1 MISGDQDGGGQSAD
15 LLGSL
20 VDRLRAATRMLPVTV
35 RVGTEDDVLAQFSSA
50 PFVDPSEYDDA
61 WEMVDKT
68 LNGAIGYGTSV
79 AAVSAI
85 IRRGRFGMD
94 GLCDWLETC
103 ILEYGIDPNLLEG
116 KVQRLLDA
124 MSLLCVFIKF
134 VLPMSFLQH

>member
-1 MISGDQDGGGQSAD
+1 M
-15 LLGSL
+15 
-20 VDRLRAATRMLPVTV
+20 
-35 RVGTEDDVLAQFSSA
+35 
-50 PFVDPSEYDDA
+50 DPSEYDDA

-68 LNGAIGYGTSV
+68 LNGAIGYGMSI

-85 IRRGRFGMD
+85 IRWGRFGMD

-103 ILEYGIDPNLLEG
+103 ILEYGINPNLLEG
-116 KVQRLLDA
+116 KVQRLNG